1 MKLTRQ
7 NERRALRERLQA
19 AQTELGE
26 LHDALSRAYEVFDR
40 TDDPELLEASI
51 LEISA
56 LQSKYSRRLRDIK
69 LLNGEQTHADASHP
83 RDPAGSGGRPHR
95 TAAEAAAQAYQMG
108 V

>member
-1 MKLTRQ
+1 MKLSRRT
-7 NERRALRERLQA
+7 ERRALRERLQA

-26 LHDALSRAYEVFDR
+26 LHDALSRAYAVFDC

-56 LQSKYSRRLRDIK
+56 LQSKYSCRLRDIK
-69 LLNGEQTHADASHP
+69 LLNGERNHAEASHP
-83 RDPAGSGGRPHR
+83 RDPDRGSGGAYRA
-95 TAAEAAAQAYQMG
+95 AAEAAAQAYQMG